1 MSVAFVFCLS
11 STFAEFSVEI
21 AFLYPVVEFSLPETM
36 VGTSGSVQFWLWRDW
51 HHRGHRGHRGHRE
64 KGRGRQLRV
73 SASG

>member
-36 VGTSGSVQFWLWRDW
+36 VGTSGLVQF
-51 HHRGHRGHRGHRE
+51 
-64 KGRGRQLRV
+64 
-73 SASG
+73 